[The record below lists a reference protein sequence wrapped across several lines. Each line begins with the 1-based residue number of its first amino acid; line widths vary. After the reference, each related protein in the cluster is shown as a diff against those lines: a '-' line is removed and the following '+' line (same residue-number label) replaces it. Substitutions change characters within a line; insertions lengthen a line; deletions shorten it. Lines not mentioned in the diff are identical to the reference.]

1 MKELGDYVR
10 SLARRIAVEAWAS
23 VRHYISLMRMSRRFS
38 RVMSAVRSVTAGAVI
53 LTVFLGPFESL
64 LPDVHDDHGSVAS
77 ARTPSDPGNASAKVF
92 VARDVP
98 PLDNSSDRTSGHRF
112 RVDHC
117 SHGHYLSLG
126 THVAVTIRENRELSV
141 DTYSLE
147 LLSVSLSPHS
157 RPPIA

>member
-1 MKELGDYVR
+1 MTVYVR
-10 SLARRIAVEAWAS
+10 SLAGRIVVEAGAS
-23 VRHYISLMRMSRRFS
+23 IYHYISFVRTSRRFS
-38 RVMSAVRSVTAGAVI
+38 RAVSAVRSATAGAVI

-64 LPDVHDDHGSVAS
+64 LPDVHDDQGSVAP
-77 ARTPSDPGNASAKVF
+77 AQVLSDPGNASANVF

-98 PLDNSSDRTSGHRF
+98 PLHNSSDRTSGHRF

-126 THVAVTIRENRELSV
+126 TRVAVTISDSRELPVETS
-141 DTYSLE
+141 SLE
-147 LLSVSLSPHS
+147 LLSISLSPHN